1 MVSFTRGNS
10 DVIMRCSPKNVTQV
24 TVYRAANLADIEVP
38 HYHGRSHQI
47 LVDYRRRLEGGR
59 INATVRARGR
69 DLMNPSPLHLTY

>member
-47 LVDYRRRLEGGR
+47 LVDYRRRRLEGGR
-59 INATVRARGR
+59 INATVLER